1 MKIGARST
9 TGWRA
14 TISVAMSNYIE
25 AGSIIAI
32 ATSLAFWQAEFGIS
46 NFAVGLLAALSANAF
61 GAAIGAILGGP
72 LCDRFGRKAIYTYD
86 LLVYMADGP
95 TKISPASAVA
105 AANAGLWERKP

>member
-1 MKIGARST
+1 MKVGARST
-9 TGWRA
+9 TGWKT

-61 GAAIGAILGGP
+61 GAAIGAAWWPNTSRRPVTCHALARQPWRSPPPCDEP
-72 LCDRFGRKAIYTYD
+72 LTAGR
-86 LLVYMADGP
+86 LV
-95 TKISPASAVA
+95 
-105 AANAGLWERKP
+105 

>member
-1 MKIGARST
+1 MKVGARST

-32 ATSLAFWQAEFGIS
+32 ATSLAFWQDEFGIS

-61 GAAIGAILGGP
+61 GAAIGAAIGGP
-72 LCDRFGRKAIYTYD
+72 LCDQ
-86 LLVYMADGP
+86 P
-95 TKISPASAVA
+95 TTT
-105 AANAGLWERKP
+105 GHD